1 MRGSKSTLKILIDT
15 NVILDY
21 IMERDGFWE
30 EAEGVLLLTERNDA
44 IEFMTATSVTDVF
57 YILKKYYSDSA
68 KAQEEIAKI
77 FQNIKILGVAEEDI
91 RRALELRW
99 RDFED
104 AVQYSVALRN
114 DIDCIVTRNPKDF
127 EADEIPVFTP
137 AELLKVFDTYR
148 I

>member
-57 YILKKYYSDSA
+57 YILKKYYNDSA
-68 KAQEEIAKI
+68 KAQEEISKN
-77 FQNIKILGVAEEDI
+77 F
-91 RRALELRW
+91 
-99 RDFED
+99 
-104 AVQYSVALRN
+104 Y
-114 DIDCIVTRNPKDF
+114 
-127 EADEIPVFTP
+127 
-137 AELLKVFDTYR
+137 
-148 I
+148 